1 MTLDELLGEMTL
13 AELLE
18 EEDVH
23 TVEEEDV
30 HNAAKNDVHIVEMS
44 IYERAIGEITIDELD
59 TEMTL
64 YELQL
69 DSDADADIDGNP
81 SGMDWIYRQYK
92 RRQITPESLAW
103 FEELEQEVAG
113 TPNVV

>member
-1 MTLDELLGEMTL
+1 MPLTELRGEMTLDELLGEMSL
-13 AELLE
+13 DELLV
-18 EEDVH
+18 D
-23 TVEEEDV
+23 
-30 HNAAKNDVHIVEMS
+30 NDVHIVEMS